1 MSRTFRKPSTN
12 GNMLKKFKNLK
23 KVKDGTPTRV
33 SHSCENNGQCP
44 YCKGNRLYKHNK
56 QITLKE
62 ELKLAGIV

>member
-44 YCKGNRLYKHNK
+44 YCKGNRLYKHNNK
-56 QITLKE
+56 
-62 ELKLAGIV
+62 